1 MYPLTPVGRRSV
13 VSTQPNCCRTQVTT
27 AVYAPSA
34 QMTCSRGNRPRTRSN
49 NVLAPS
55 RSCTS
60 AGSTTKPQMSPNVS
74 TNRCRLRPPIFF
86 SRVVALGTADFR
98 GLDRLA
104 IHYGGAG
111 RRLTVLQLSQTH
123 PENVVD
129 LFQQPGIAPGVE
141 VVAHQAPRGK
151 VVRQHAPGA
160 AAAGHVEKGVDD
172 SAQFVGAWPPPFAA
186 FRLDEQVFDVVPL
199 EIREVAGVVL
209 PCIHAPMLIKQLH
222 GAKSDF

>member
-27 AVYAPSA
+27 ALYPPFP
-34 QMTCSRGNRPRTRSN
+34 QLTCSRGNRPRTRSN

-141 VVAHQAPRGK
+141 VVAHQAPRGES
-151 VVRQHAPGA
+151 RA
-160 AAAGHVEKGVDD
+160 AACARSSRCGPCRKG
-172 SAQFVGAWPPPFAA
+172 
-186 FRLDEQVFDVVPL
+186 R
-199 EIREVAGVVL
+199 
-209 PCIHAPMLIKQLH
+209 
-222 GAKSDF
+222 